1 MKIVI
6 KNSKIVFAGTKP
18 LENLIKPQEC
28 VNKKYLEIDGTIKE
42 ATDARY
48 YVSNKIPFTDDIS
61 VNTCVWINGTTMSSF
76 ATALVFKNSD
86 NSFVR
91 AIQVMKADNQAMPQI
106 NRVASS
112 DADTYVILCA
122 RIKDEYTIED
132 WGAYY
137 GSRIEGKF
145 LY

>member
-18 LENLIKPQEC
+18 FENLIDPLAC
-28 VNKKYLEIDGTIKE
+28 VNKKYLKLEGTIAGTSE
-42 ATDARY
+42 PHY
-48 YVSNKIPFTDDIS
+48 YISNKIPFTDDIS
-61 VNTCVWINGTTMSSF
+61 VNTGIWIDGTNTSF

-91 AIQVMKADNQAMPQI
+91 AIQVMSADKQTMPQI
-106 NRVASS
+106 KRVAGS

-122 RIKDEYTIED
+122 YIKDEYTLED
-132 WGAYY
+132 WSAYY
-137 GSRIEGKF
+137 GSRINGKF

>member
-1 MKIVI
+1 MRIVI

-18 LENLIKPQEC
+18 LENLIDPRAC
-28 VNKKYLEIDGTIKE
+28 VNKKYLTVEGTIVG
-42 ATDARY
+42 AVDTRY
-48 YVSNKIPFTDDIS
+48 YISNKIPFTDDIS
-61 VNTCVWINGTTMSSF
+61 VNTGIWIDGTTTSF

-91 AIQVMKADNQAMPQI
+91 AIQVMQADKQTMPQI
-106 NRVASS
+106 KRVAGS

-122 RIKDEYTIED
+122 VIRDEYTLED